1 MIEAA
6 VTPETLR
13 LGGKTAIS
21 RALARAE
28 VPDPGTEV
36 TDLLD
41 RAWQEPQAHVIG
53 LTGPPGVG
61 KSSLLDVMIRDYRAL
76 GKTVGVVVIDPSSK
90 LSGGAL
96 LGDRIR
102 LRLDPED
109 DGVFVR
115 SLSAG
120 DRLGGLSV
128 ATFPVVALMRSLFDI
143 VLVET
148 VGVGQSESD
157 VIGIADTVLLCI
169 QPASG
174 DSLQFIKSGLVELPH
189 ILVINK
195 ADMTTEARRARAD
208 AEGAL
213 SVTGNRRNGWQT
225 GIVSVSARART
236 GLPDLNATI
245 DRHADW
251 LASGGRLQQGRD
263 EQAKAWLQDTVR
275 DAFGKRGLAD
285 LPELTA
291 ERLKAPFRT
300 RHYLCNPSSG
310 THNASSR

>member
-1 MIEAA
+1 MTDAA
-6 VTPETLR
+6 VTLEALR
-13 LGGKTAIS
+13 LGGKTAVS
-21 RALARAE
+21 RILARAE
-28 VPDPGTEV
+28 VPAPEPEII
-36 TDLLD
+36 DLLD
-41 RAWQEPQAHVIG
+41 KAWQQPRAHVIG

-61 KSSLLDVMIRDYRAL
+61 KSSLLDLMIRDYRAL

-109 DGVFVR
+109 GGVFVR

-128 ATFPVVALMRSLFDI
+128 ATFPVVALMRSLFDV

-195 ADMTTEARRARAD
+195 ADMTTEARRAKAD

-213 SVTGNRRNGWQT
+213 SVTGSRRGGWQT

-236 GLPDLNATI
+236 GLPELKAAI
-245 DRHADW
+245 ARHADW
-251 LASGGRLQQGRD
+251 LQTGSRLAHGRN
-263 EQAKAWLQDTVR
+263 EQAKAWLQDAVR
-275 DAFGKRGLAD
+275 DAFGRHGLAG

-291 ERLKAPFRT
+291 NRLKAPFQT
-300 RHYLCNPSSG
+300 RHCLCNP
-310 THNASSR
+310 

>member
-61 KSSLLDVMIRDYRAL
+61 KSSLLD
-76 GKTVGVVVIDPSSK
+76 
-90 LSGGAL
+90 
-96 LGDRIR
+96 
-102 LRLDPED
+102 
-109 DGVFVR
+109 
-115 SLSAG
+115 
-120 DRLGGLSV
+120 
-128 ATFPVVALMRSLFDI
+128 VALMRSLFDI

-225 GIVSVSARART
+225 GIVSVSARTRT
-236 GLPDLNATI
+236 GLPDLNAAI

-275 DAFGKRGLAD
+275 DAYGKRGLAD

>member
-1 MIEAA
+1 MTEAA
-6 VTPETLR
+6 MTSEILR
-13 LGGKTAIS
+13 QGGKTALS

-28 VPDPGTEV
+28 VADPAAEV
-36 TDLLD
+36 IDLLD
-41 RAWQEPQAHVIG
+41 QAWQQPQAHVIG

-195 ADMTTEARRARAD
+195 ADMVTEARRARAD

-213 SVTGNRRNGWQT
+213 SVTGNSRGGWHT

-236 GLPDLNATI
+236 GLPDLKAAI
-245 DRHADW
+245 ARHADW
-251 LASGGRLQQGRD
+251 LATGNRLEHGRN
-263 EQAKAWLQDTVR
+263 EQAKAWLQGAVR
-275 DAFGKRGLAD
+275 DAFGRRGLAV

-291 ERLKAPFRT
+291 DKLNAPFRT
-300 RHYLCNPSSG
+300 RHCLCNP
-310 THNASSR
+310 